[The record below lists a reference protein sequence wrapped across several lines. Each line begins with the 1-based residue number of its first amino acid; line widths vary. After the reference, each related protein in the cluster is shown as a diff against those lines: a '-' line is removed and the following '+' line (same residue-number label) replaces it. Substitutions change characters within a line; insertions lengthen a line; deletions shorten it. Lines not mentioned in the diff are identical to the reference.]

1 MSNVD
6 EVGVPVMI
14 TNSKLAKIVL
24 GAIMMTAITG
34 PAYADVKA
42 GVDAWSR
49 GEYEIAVKYWDE
61 AALKGDADAQF
72 NIGQAYQLGRGVK
85 ADLAVALDW
94 YNRAAAQGHLK
105 AADSYGHLLHHHG
118 KVSESLPYL
127 QSSAERGDPRSQY
140 LLGTEL
146 FNGFNVEK
154 DWVRAY
160 ALMIRASSAG
170 MGPASRS
177 LAQMD
182 RYVPLEQRQQA
193 TVLAGELEQKST
205 RPRAAQV
212 SGFPTAAVAL
222 TKPAAGNAAPV
233 DAAKAVGNWRVQ
245 LGAFG
250 SEGNAIKLWTTLQS
264 KIIDLAG
271 LKPNLKAAGSITR
284 LQAGP
289 FATRSAADAVCEK
302 VKATGQA
309 CLLLES

>member
-1 MSNVD
+1 MT
-6 EVGVPVMI
+6 
-14 TNSKLAKIVL
+14 TNSKLAKIAL
-24 GAIMMTAITG
+24 GAIIMTAVTG
-34 PAYADVKA
+34 KACADVKA

-72 NIGQAYQLGRGVK
+72 NIGQAYQTGRGVK
-85 ADLAVALDW
+85 IDVAVALDW
-94 YNRAAAQGHLK
+94 FNRAAAQGHLK

-127 QSSAERGDPRSQY
+127 QASAERGDPWAQY

-146 FNGFNVEK
+146 FNGVNIQK

-160 ALMIRASSAG
+160 TLMIRASSAG

-193 TVLAGELEQKST
+193 TVLAGELERQST

-212 SGFPTAAVAL
+212 SGFTTAAIAP
-222 TKPAAGNAAPV
+222 TKPAAGNTAPV
-233 DAAKAVGNWRVQ
+233 DAAKAGGNWRVQ

-264 KIIDLAG
+264 RIIDLAG